1 LAAGTVNGQAV
12 TGTTTSGFTMV
23 AGSANRFAFT
33 STVTGNQTVST
44 SAGVG
49 PFAVQV
55 QDSFGNPVTNTGTA
69 VTLTVSTNS
78 AGLGHTP
85 FFTTT
90 SGGTTASS
98 VTIAN
103 GSSTSANFYYSDTKA
118 GTPTITLGAGTV
130 NGQAVTGTTT
140 SGFTMVA
147 GSANRFGFTSTVTGN
162 QTVSTSAGVGPFAVQ
177 VQDSFGN
184 PVTNTGTAVTLSVAT
199 NSAGLG
205 HTLFFTTTSGGTTA
219 SSVTIPNGSSTSANF
234 YYSDTKVGTPTIT
247 LAAGTV
253 NGQAVTGTTTSGFTM
268 VAGSANSLSLSAATT
283 TPAAGAADNLT

>member
-1 LAAGTVNGQAV
+1 TVG
-12 TGTTTSGFTMV
+12 
-23 AGSANRFAFT
+23 
-33 STVTGNQTVST
+33 T

-55 QDSFGNPVTNTGTA
+55 QDPFGNPVTNTGGA
-69 VTLTVSTNS
+69 VTLTLSSGSTGTS
-78 AGLGHTP
+78 

-147 GSANRFGFTSTVTGN
+147 GSAN
-162 QTVSTSAGVGPFAVQ
+162 
-177 VQDSFGN
+177 
-184 PVTNTGTAVTLSVAT
+184 
-199 NSAGLG
+199 
-205 HTLFFTTTSGGTTA
+205 
-219 SSVTIPNGSSTSANF
+219 
-234 YYSDTKVGTPTIT
+234 
-247 LAAGTV
+247 
-253 NGQAVTGTTTSGFTM
+253 
-268 VAGSANSLSLSAATT
+268 SLSLSAATT
-283 TPAAGAADNLT
+283 TPAAGAADNLTITALDSFGNTATGYANAKTLTFGGDNTRRSCGAPTGTNATGTPVSFATSTAINFTNGVATTSGSNNGVMTLYKAGAASIVVSDGTINNGSGLSVTVGGGVANKFAF